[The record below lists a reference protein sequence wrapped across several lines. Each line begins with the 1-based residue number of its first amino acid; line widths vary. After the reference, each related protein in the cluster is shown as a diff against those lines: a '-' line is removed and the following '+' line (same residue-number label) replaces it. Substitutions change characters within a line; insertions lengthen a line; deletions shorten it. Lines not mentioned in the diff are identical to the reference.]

1 MAAPTMTY
9 LKDDKLVGDIGN
21 DILIGSKGDDS
32 LNGGTG
38 DDILFG
44 GKGADTFD
52 FTSGGDDV
60 IEDFSFKN
68 DDTIIFGT
76 ALNEDGLTVEGFVA
90 EYAEVVDQDLVFE
103 FATGD
108 SLTLKGV
115 TVFVKIVVACI
126 RFHAARFSGPGQGAP
141 PPP

>member
-60 IEDFSFKN
+60 IEDFSFKK
-68 DDTIIFGT
+68 DDTIIFST

-115 TVFVKIVVACI
+115 TDITELYALISFA
-126 RFHAARFSGPGQGAP
+126 
-141 PPP
+141 